1 MEMTRLAKLIETL
14 VGRSLAVEITS
25 EFVKIQRDYAT
36 NTLERASPGK
46 FVEAFVQCLQ
56 YMSYGKY
63 EPNPEVDFYLTQK
76 VDKASLCDGLRICAS
91 RVARSMYTIRNKRSI
106 AHKNELNPSRLD
118 LAYLRQSA
126 VWIMAELVRNA
137 TGLPMDDAGALV
149 ENIHAPVGT
158 LVEEIDGIMLVH
170 AEVSVRVELLILLH
184 SHYPKKVK
192 VATILKSLRGRNVG
206 SVKKRLRELN
216 STRMIYGDF
225 EAGFQLTVAGNAAAI
240 TEIDKIS
247 AAPENH

>member
-1 MEMTRLAKLIETL
+1 MAMTKLAKSIESL

-25 EFVKIQRDYAT
+25 EFLKIQRDYAT

-56 YMSYGKY
+56 YMSCGKY
-63 EPNPEVDFYLTQK
+63 DPNPKVDLYLTQRVEK
-76 VDKASLCDGLRICAS
+76 SSLCDGLRICGS

-106 AHKNELNPSRLD
+106 AHKNDLDPSRLD
-118 LAYLRQSA
+118 LAYLHQSA
-126 VWIMAELVRNA
+126 AWIMAELVRNA
-137 TGLPMDDAGALV
+137 TGLPMDGAGSLV
-149 ENIHAPVGT
+149 ENIRAPVGI

-192 VATILKSLRGRNVG
+192 LATILKSLRGRNV
-206 SVKKRLRELN
+206 STVKKRLRELN
-216 STRMIYGDF
+216 ATRMIYGDF
-225 EAGFQLTVAGNAAAI
+225 EAGFQLTVVGSAAAM
-240 TEIDKIS
+240 TEIDKINAS
-247 AAPENH
+247 PAKH